1 MEGRLIGVGVGPGD
15 PELLTLAAVRAIRE
29 SDCIL
34 LPNEK
39 KEECYAYKIVRQV
52 VPEIEE
58 KEICPMQFPMT
69 KDADVLR
76 AAQDR
81 CFAEVQA
88 RMRQGKTLVFLT
100 IGDPSVYSTYHYIHR
115 RVLAAGMPASMISGV
130 PSFCA
135 VAARLGISLADQGE
149 EIHIIPGS
157 YAVEDTAD
165 YDGTRI
171 YMKSGKK
178 LEQLIRHASDRA
190 CAEKTAG
197 RIFGGLWRLELR
209 TAGGTCDA
217 WDRCVDTGGK
227 LPYNCDCEGEKT
239 GQITIFSL
247 KFFQ

>member
-52 VPEIEE
+52 VPEIGE

-81 CFAEVQA
+81 CFDEVQT
-88 RMRQGKTLVFLT
+88 RMQQGKTLVFLT

-115 RVLAAGMPASMISGV
+115 RVLAAGMSASMISGV

-157 YAVEDTAD
+157 YAVKDTID
-165 YDGTRI
+165 YTGTRI

-178 LEQLIRHASDRA
+178 LKQLIDMLRT
-190 CAEKTAG
+190 ELAG
-197 RIFGGLWRLELR
+197 REQQGETLEIYSVSNCGLPDEIVMQ
-209 TAGGTCDA
+209 GVDA
-217 WDRCVDTGGK
+217 LTQATSY
-227 LPYNCDCEGEKT
+227 L
-239 GQITIFSL
+239 TIVIV
-247 KFFQ
+247 KVRKKA

>member
-1 MEGRLIGVGVGPGD
+1 
-15 PELLTLAAVRAIRE
+15 
-29 SDCIL
+29 
-34 LPNEK
+34 
-39 KEECYAYKIVRQV
+39 
-52 VPEIEE
+52 
-58 KEICPMQFPMT
+58 MQFPMT

-157 YAVEDTAD
+157 YAVEDTTD
-165 YDGTRI
+165 YTGTRI

-178 LEQLIRHASDRA
+178 LKQLIDV
-190 CAEKTAG
+190 
-197 RIFGGLWRLELR
+197 LR
-209 TAGGTCDA
+209 TELARREQQGETLEIYGVSNCGLPDEIVMQGVDA
-217 WDRCVDTGGK
+217 LTQATSY
-227 LPYNCDCEGEKT
+227 L
-239 GQITIFSL
+239 TIVIV
-247 KFFQ
+247 KVRKKHR

>member
-115 RVLAAGMPASMISGV
+115 RVLASMISGV

-178 LEQLIRHASDRA
+178 LEQLI
-190 CAEKTAG
+190 G
-197 RIFGGLWRLELR
+197 MLR
-209 TAGGTCDA
+209 TELVRRRQQGEYLEVYGVSNCGLPEERVMHGIDA
-217 WDRCVDTGGK
+217 LTQAASY
-227 LPYNCDCEGEKT
+227 L
-239 GQITIFSL
+239 TIVIV
-247 KFFQ
+247 KVKKQDK

>member
-52 VPEIEE
+52 V

-178 LEQLIRHASDRA
+178 LEQLI
-190 CAEKTAG
+190 G
-197 RIFGGLWRLELR
+197 MLR
-209 TAGGTCDA
+209 TELVRRRQQGEYLEVYGVSNCGLPEERVMHGIDA
-217 WDRCVDTGGK
+217 LTQAASY
-227 LPYNCDCEGEKT
+227 L
-239 GQITIFSL
+239 TIVIV
-247 KFFQ
+247 KVKKQDK